1 MVAAPLLQ
9 VPPVSRD
16 IRIPAEA
23 AAALAR
29 GLRIEAIR
37 LVREANHGV
46 DLRGAMEALDAHA
59 SGRHGHAVQT
69 PSMVANA
76 SFDSLPAEAMAAL
89 SRGQLIE
96 AIKIVRERTGLG
108 LKEAKEMVER
118 YRDDANPERDEA
130 MRARLEGIA
139 GKHGFKIPEAAMAA
153 VERGDLKAAMNSL
166 RQAGNT
172 HLGSVPTGSDPLGTV
187 RGIHTVSRETNQHGW
202 LWALAL
208 LAALAAG
215 YSWLA

>member
-1 MVAAPLLQ
+1 M
-9 VPPVSRD
+9 SRD

-23 AAALAR
+23 AAALAK
-29 GLRIEAIR
+29 GQRIEAIR
-37 LVREANHGV
+37 QVREANHGV

-59 SGRHGHAVQT
+59 SGRHGHAPQT
-69 PSMVANA
+69 SSMGA
-76 SFDSLPAEAMAAL
+76 SAPLDGLPAEAMTAL
-89 SRGQLIE
+89 SRGQPIE
-96 AIKIVRERTGLG
+96 AIKIVREMTGLG
-108 LKEAKEMVER
+108 LKEAKDMVER
-118 YRDDANPERDEA
+118 YRNDASPERDEA
-130 MRARLEGIA
+130 MRAKLEGFA
-139 GKHGFKIPEAAMAA
+139 GKHGFKIPQAAMAA
-153 VERGDLKAAMNSL
+153 VERGDLKAAMNSS

-172 HLGSVPTGSDPLGTV
+172 HLGSVPTGSNPLGTV